1 MYIFSS
7 PPPDQGP
14 QNPTRSGTHLMG
26 NCRKV
31 LLPVNVEGKMAFPT
45 MFRCV
50 STPSCASP
58 FLAAQYPA
66 CFQTCCVFS
75 TSCSSR
81 AAVTFQT
88 AVASYFR
95 PLRGDVYAA
104 RFQGVGGM
112 WPSFLSSFLA
122 GLATPICS
130 GEAKATR
137 RRAQIWSGVRENTRG
152 SAYVLC
158 LLFFF
163 IPSVSP
169 PVKGGSSSPRLCLG
183 PFRCPCWASP
193 ASPESVSIATCTKQ
207 LKG

>member
-1 MYIFSS
+1 MYISSS

-50 STPSCASP
+50 SMPSCASP

-75 TSCSSR
+75 ASCSSR

-95 PLRGDVYAA
+95 PLRGDVYAT

-130 GEAKATR
+130 GEGKGNTEACTDLVWSEGKHERTSLRSLLVVFLCSLSLSTCER
-137 RRAQIWSGVRENTRG
+137 RE
-152 SAYVLC
+152 
-158 LLFFF
+158 
-163 IPSVSP
+163 
-169 PVKGGSSSPRLCLG
+169 
-183 PFRCPCWASP
+183 
-193 ASPESVSIATCTKQ
+193 
-207 LKG
+207 